1 MYSSVSIRPSFHRNE
16 SKIDTVENRLEIL
29 ESNYLEWKSRMISNK
44 IPVDGERGYPRM
56 GRRKRFF
63 DEEEE
68 RRDGQIKLIVLRYNP
83 VVPMDA

>member
-1 MYSSVSIRPSFHRNE
+1 ME
-16 SKIDTVENRLEIL
+16 
-29 ESNYLEWKSRMISNK
+29 ISNDLEQD
-44 IPVDGERGYPRM
+44 PCGRRERGHPRM

>member
-1 MYSSVSIRPSFHRNE
+1 
-16 SKIDTVENRLEIL
+16 
-29 ESNYLEWKSRMISNK
+29 MISNK
-44 IPVDGERGYPRM
+44 IPVDDGERGYPRM

-63 DEEEE
+63 DSEEE

>member
-1 MYSSVSIRPSFHRNE
+1 
-16 SKIDTVENRLEIL
+16 
-29 ESNYLEWKSRMISNK
+29 MISNK
-44 IPVDGERGYPRM
+44 IPVDDGERGHPRM